1 MSAMGQEPN
10 ESTPAPSAPEQAQT
24 ETTAAPTQGSDGLER
39 INARM
44 EEVARQQAQMA
55 ESLTQFMSPVEEEDE
70 LTEADLYTETGE
82 LTEEGARA
90 VIADLVREGIQAELA
105 PRERARLLEQ
115 RDDAFEALRDEYPDM
130 ADDKIAEAALA
141 VATRWAKAN
150 DPGIIDTPGFVDVI
164 EMAYKATRFDELAQ
178 QQTAEQPR
186 SVVLESA
193 QGARQQQ
200 QPKGPDWSDRIVKAA
215 ERLRPQI

>member
-1 MSAMGQEPN
+1 MSAMGQEPA
-10 ESTPAPSAPEQAQT
+10 ESTPAPSAPETTQT